1 MARKSTKTQQVDT
14 SVVKAL
20 DPRDPDTK
28 YMGDEPL
35 FVTQPSTET
44 RKISLIKGF
53 NWYSRFYGR
62 KDAKELICQFLDLTN
77 KIEKAKMFRKVDE
90 KEITITTAWLARMSL
105 RGLVLTEEESTR
117 ITTEIE
123 KLINPLTVKEV
134 RVSTTGGVKQE
145 KKEVNKLNVQEIMR
159 ERASEAAG
167 DLEGVFDDYIKAG
180 AKASHSFRP
189 IDYVAKRNVLPQHIS
204 IIVDVWKKKQTEF
217 DEVMK
222 GKDAQLVQAYGHF
235 TRTQIKNI
243 YKFIEQVLTDLN
255 GYVNVKKAA
264 KAPRKRKAVPVEKQV
279 AKMKFLKEFKDTATK
294 LDLVSLHPVKLHG
307 ASECYLY
314 DTAKRKLIYMV
325 ADEYS
330 KTFSVKGTT
339 LLGFDNSKSQTK
351 TLRKPA
357 EQLAQILK
365 LGKPAGRK
373 YFSEIRAVATTPN
386 GRTNDDMI
394 ILKAW

>member
-1 MARKSTKTQQVDT
+1 MPRKSSKQQVVDT
-14 SVVKAL
+14 SVVRAL
-20 DPRDPDTK
+20 DPKDPDTK

-35 FVTQPSTET
+35 FTTQPNEDT
-44 RKISLIKGF
+44 RKIALVKSF

-62 KDAKELICQFLDLTN
+62 KDAKELICQYLDLIG
-77 KIEKAKMFRKVDE
+77 KIEKAKLFRKIDDRD
-90 KEITITTAWLARMSL
+90 ITITNAWLARMSL
-105 RGLVLTEEESTR
+105 RGLVLTDSENAL
-117 ITTEIE
+117 INTEID
-123 KLINPLTVKEV
+123 KLINPLTVKAV
-134 RVSTTGGVKQE
+134 KVSVIGGAKKE
-145 KKEVNKLNVQEIMR
+145 KPEVNKPNVQEIMR

-204 IIVDVWKKKQTEF
+204 IVVDAWKKKQNEF
-217 DEVMK
+217 DEVLK

-243 YKFIEQVLTDLN
+243 YKFIEQVLADLN

-314 DTAKRKLIYMV
+314 DTAKRKLIYIV

-339 LLGFDNSKSQTK
+339 LLGFDNIKSQTK

-357 EQLAQILK
+357 EQIAQIMK

-386 GRTNDDMI
+386 GRTNENMI

>member
-1 MARKSTKTQQVDT
+1 MPRKAAKQVDT

-20 DPRDPDTK
+20 DPKDPDTK
-28 YMGDEPL
+28 YMGEEPL
-35 FVTQPSTET
+35 FTVQPNEAT
-44 RKISLIKGF
+44 RKISLVKGF
-53 NWYSRFYGR
+53 NWYGRFYGR
-62 KDAKELICQFLDLTN
+62 KDAKELICQYLDLTD
-77 KIEKAKMFRKVDE
+77 KIDKAKLFRKVDE
-90 KEITITTAWLARMSL
+90 RDITITTAWLARMSL
-105 RGLVLTEEESTR
+105 RGLVLSKEESDMIQKEVDAL
-117 ITTEIE
+117 ITPVKKEAKVSKTESTKPE
-123 KLINPLTVKEV
+123 VKEAP
-134 RVSTTGGVKQE
+134 KH
-145 KKEVNKLNVQEIMR
+145 NVQEVMR
-159 ERASEAAG
+159 ERAREAAG
-167 DLEGVFDDYIKAG
+167 ELESVLDDYIRSG
-180 AKASHSFRP
+180 AKATHTLRP
-189 IDYVAKRNVLPQHIS
+189 IDTVAKFNVLPQHIS
-204 IIVDVWKKKQTEF
+204 IISDVWKKKQTEF
-217 DEVMK
+217 EEVLK
-222 GKDAQLVQAYGHF
+222 GTDAQLVQGYNHF

-243 YKFIEQVLTDLN
+243 SKFIDQVLGDLN
-255 GYVNVKKAA
+255 SYISVKKAS

-339 LLGFDNSKSQTK
+339 LLGFDNIKSQTK

-357 EQLAQILK
+357 EQIAQIMK

-373 YFSEIRAVATTPN
+373 YFGDIRAVATTPN
-386 GRTNDDMI
+386 GRTNDNMI